1 MKQLWLS
8 LSSILVHKC
17 SKLDPNWQWLSIR
30 WLLGA
35 EEIKRSVRF
44 TGHHARLLQTSFVFK
59 SGSRDDAISSQTPS
73 TLPPPAPVA
82 FTPVPWRQQH
92 MWPEGGGE
100 HSDHWG
106 STCPVPVSTWGHYQV
121 SSSPETREIC
131 TRRIPSPSVLHTV
144 LANILLPFTAGCKV
158 FLAKWEERRRGFCSN
173 KKRFWLWLGPVLS
186 PLTRNSLS

>member
-1 MKQLWLS
+1 MFKVRSELTV
-8 LSSILVHKC
+8 IVHQMITWGWGDKKVC
-17 SKLDPNWQWLSIR
+17 QIHRPPCQAASDFICVQIRVSGWCHQFPDPL
-30 WLLGA
+30 
-35 EEIKRSVRF
+35 
-44 TGHHARLLQTSFVFK
+44 HP
-59 SGSRDDAISSQTPS
+59 PS
-73 TLPPPAPVA
+73 TCTSC
-82 FTPVPWRQQH
+82 FHTPRDVSSTCDPR
-92 MWPEGGGE
+92 GVGE